1 MTKSR
6 DLGNL
11 VSDGAS
17 SGVAVYT
24 GLSGTDGT
32 PSGATYLL
40 NASSSAGDLAYVT
53 ANTGLY
59 QNNGNGWYK
68 IATVNTSPTIS
79 AVQDASSG
87 TTPFT
92 LATDQT
98 PTVITITASDT
109 PDEGTTLYYSYTVS
123 TGSLTNGGGAT
134 ATVKDAS
141 NNTLAAGTAYT
152 TNVFKIVPT
161 STEAHA
167 GSFSLTFNV
176 TDNINT
182 AQSVNAFT
190 LQFSSPYTIKN
201 DSYDSLSYDP
211 SSGFGSSAGLVF
223 NSTGTRF
230 YYITSSKIIVE
241 YSMSTAYDIA
251 NASYVG
257 DYNYGNTIGSSV
269 FADYG
274 SLCLGDNNSKIY
286 FTSYNTKKVHQLNFG
301 SGSSA
306 ASGLSWSSSNDYSF
320 SSTQTTYPRGV
331 LWNNNGTV
339 FWLFNDTQN
348 LYEYTTTNWNV
359 SGASHN
365 ATISNHIPNVDI
377 VGAFWNDD
385 GTKVFLN
392 NASRLRQYSVSTA
405 YDLGSTLTDDS
416 EDIDLTAQKGSSN
429 YGSFINGDFNRTSTT
444 IGGTSIAAGRKV
456 FGIWNGS
463 PISGGT
469 PYNGTRIFRYSVG

>member
-40 NASSSAGDLAYVT
+40 NASSPSAGDLAYVT
-53 ANTGLY
+53 ANTSLY

-68 IATVNTSPTIS
+68 IATVNTSPAIGSVSETT
-79 AVQDASSG
+79 SG
-87 TTPFT
+87 STTTLTDNGTFT
-92 LATDQT
+92 LTAGTN
-98 PTVITITASDT
+98 TVVTITASDT
-109 PDEGTTLYYSYTVS
+109 DPGTDLTYTKTVTS
-123 TGSLTNGGGAT
+123 GTESNVATITQGTG
-134 ATVKDAS
+134 AS
-141 NNTLAAGTAYT
+141 E
-152 TNVFKIVPT
+152 NVFTFAPAT
-161 STEAHA
+161 SVGGTITVR
-167 GSFSLTFNV
+167 FDV
-176 TDNINT
+176 TDNTNT
-182 AQSVNAFT
+182 AQFT
-190 LQFSSPYTIKN
+190 NSFSISFVSPYTIKN

-230 YYITSSKIIVE
+230 YYITSSKLIVE

-269 FADYG
+269 SANHG

-286 FTSYNTKKVHQLNFG
+286 FTSYNSKKVHQLNFG

-306 ASGLSWSSSNDYSF
+306 ASGLSWSSSNDYSY
-320 SSTQTTYPRGV
+320 SSTQTTYGRAM

-339 FWLFNDTQN
+339 FWLCNDTQN

-365 ATISNHIPNVDI
+365 ATISNHLPIANI
-377 VGAFWNDD
+377 RGAFWNDD
-385 GTKVFLN
+385 GTKLFLHN
-392 NASRLRQYSVSTA
+392 GYELKQYSVSSA
-405 YDLGSTLTDDS
+405 YDAGSTLTYDNEMLDFG
-416 EDIDLTAQKGSSN
+416 AQRSSS

-456 FGIWNGS
+456 FGIWNSS